1 MKNVPGELQTLRFG
15 AFELDVQTGELRK
28 QGVRIRLQEQPLRIL
43 QMLLASPGRLVTR
56 EELRAALWPNNS
68 YVDFDQ
74 GLNRAINKLREALG
88 DSAEGPRFIETLAR
102 RGYRFLGDVRTDTSV
117 DSSGVRSLM
126 ILPLESLSQDPEQ
139 GYFAE
144 GLTEALTTALAKI
157 SALRVTSH
165 TTATCY
171 KRVNKPMPVI
181 ARELGIEGVIEG
193 SVLRAEGR
201 VRISVQLIHAPTD
214 AHLWAES
221 YEREVRDTLTLQAEV
236 ARAIV
241 EEIQVKL
248 TPQER
253 TQLERAPAIDPQ
265 AYDEYLRGRYYWSKR
280 TFEGSRRAIRSF
292 EEAIAREPRYA
303 AAHAGLADCYGVLGY
318 YGMVCPQDGCAKSK
332 QIALQAIEIDPY
344 AAEPHTSLAWS
355 LQYYD
360 YDFVAAEREY
370 RRSIE
375 LNRRYVVAHYWL
387 SMSFTWQGRFEEAFM
402 EVKQALDLEPLS
414 IAGNPFLSMVYACAR
429 QYEQLAA
436 HARHIIELYP
446 DLPQLH
452 WALGWAALDLSQFE
466 LAIAEFKLA
475 AECSGGA
482 TVYRAMTAEA
492 YALAGNQH
500 EARKI
505 LEALLENSAREYVT
519 PYMLGR
525 IYAALDQ
532 RDEAFSWLEAGW
544 KERAA
549 WMPFLKV
556 DPRMDVLRSD
566 PRFSE
571 LMNRIRYPPVPVR

>member
-1 MKNVPGELQTLRFG
+1 MKNVPGELQTRRFG

-74 GLNRAINKLREALG
+74 GLNRSINKLREALG
-88 DSAEGPRFIETLAR
+88 DSAECPRFIETLAR
-102 RGYRFLGDVRTDTSV
+102 RGYRFLADVRTDMGA

-126 ILPLESLSQDPEQ
+126 ILPLQSLSQDPEQ
-139 GYFAE
+139 AYFAE

-157 SALRVTSH
+157 SALRVISH
-165 TTATCY
+165 TTATYY
-171 KRVNKPMPVI
+171 KRVNKPMPEI
-181 ARELGIEGVIEG
+181 ARELDVEGVIEG

-201 VRISVQLIHAPTD
+201 LRISVQLIHAPSDT
-214 AHLWAES
+214 HLWAEN
-221 YEREVRDTLTLQAEV
+221 YEREVRDILTLQGEV

-241 EEIQVKL
+241 QEIQVKL

-253 TQLERAPAIDPQ
+253 TQLEHAPAIDPH

-280 TFEGSRRAIRSF
+280 TIEGSRRAIRSF
-292 EEAIAREPRYA
+292 EEAIACEPRYA
-303 AAHAGLADCYGVLGY
+303 AAYAGLADCYGTRGY
-318 YGMVCPQDGCAKSK
+318 YGMVCPEEGCAKSK
-332 QIALQAIEIDPY
+332 KIALQAIEIDPY
-344 AAEPHTSLAWS
+344 AAEPHTSLAWAF
-355 LQYYD
+355 QYYD

-375 LNRRYVVAHYWL
+375 LNPRYIVAHYWL
-387 SMSFTWQGRFEEAFM
+387 SMSLAWQGRFEEAIAGA
-402 EVKQALDLEPLS
+402 KQALGLDPLS
-414 IAGNPFLSMVYACAR
+414 IAANPFLSMAYLCSR
-429 QYEQLAA
+429 QYAQLAA
-436 HARHIIELYP
+436 HARRTIELYP
-446 DLPQLH
+446 DFPASH
-452 WALGWAALDLSQFE
+452 WALGWAALEMSQYD
-466 LAIAEFKLA
+466 LAIAEFKRA

-482 TVYRAMTAEA
+482 SLFRAVIAEA
-492 YALAGNQH
+492 HAVAGERR
-500 EARKI
+500 EAQEI
-505 LEALLENSAREYVT
+505 LQGLLENAEREYVT
-519 PYMLGR
+519 PYVIGR

-532 RDEAFSWLEAGW
+532 RDEAFASLEAGW

-571 LMNRIRYPPVPVR
+571 LMSRIKFPPVPAR

>member
-1 MKNVPGELQTLRFG
+1 MKNVPGEPHTHRFG
-15 AFELDVQTGELRK
+15 AFELDLQTGELRK

-68 YVDFDQ
+68 YIDFDQ

-88 DSAEGPRFIETLAR
+88 DSAECPRLIETLAR
-102 RGYRFLGDVRTDTSV
+102 RGYRFLADVRTDTSA

-157 SALRVTSH
+157 SALRVISH
-165 TTATCY
+165 TTATYY
-171 KRVNKPMPVI
+171 KRVNKPMPEI
-181 ARELGIEGVIEG
+181 ARELSLEGVIEG

-201 VRISVQLIHAPTD
+201 VRISVQLIYAPTD
-214 AHLWAES
+214 THLWAEN
-221 YEREVRDTLTLQAEV
+221 YEREVRDTLTLQGEV

-280 TFEGSRRAIRSF
+280 TMEGSRRAVRSF

-303 AAHAGLADCYGVLGY
+303 AAHAGLADCYGVRGY
-318 YGMVCPQDGCAKSK
+318 YGMVCPEEGCAKSK
-332 QIALQAIEIDPY
+332 KIALQAIEIDPY
-344 AAEPHTSLAWS
+344 AAEPHASLAWA

-360 YDFVAAEREY
+360 YDFVAAEREF
-370 RRSIE
+370 RRSSE
-375 LNRRYVVAHYWL
+375 LNRRYIVAHYWL
-387 SMSFTWQGRFEEAFM
+387 SLSLAWQGRFEEAFM
-402 EVKQALDLEPLS
+402 EVKQALDLDPLS
-414 IAGNPFLSMVYACAR
+414 IAGNPFLSMAYACAR
-429 QYEQLAA
+429 QYERLAA

-452 WALGWAALDLSQFE
+452 WALGWAALELSQFE

-482 TVYRAMTAEA
+482 TVYRAMLAEV
-492 YALAGNQH
+492 YALGGNRH
-500 EARKI
+500 EARRI
-505 LEALLENSAREYVT
+505 LQALLENSAREYVT
-519 PYMLGR
+519 PYMIGR
-525 IYAALDQ
+525 IYAALDE
-532 RDEAFSWLEAGW
+532 RDEAFASLEAGW

-556 DPRMDVLRSD
+556 DPRMDVLRGD

-571 LMNRIRYPPVPVR
+571 LMNRIKFPPVPAR